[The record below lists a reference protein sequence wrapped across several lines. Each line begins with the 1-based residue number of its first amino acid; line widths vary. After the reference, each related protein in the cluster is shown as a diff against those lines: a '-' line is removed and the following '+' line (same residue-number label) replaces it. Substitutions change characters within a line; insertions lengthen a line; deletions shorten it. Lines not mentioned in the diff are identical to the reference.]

1 MSRLSLT
8 SSQRRRLQRQLQ
20 HTHDAHLYRRTL
32 AILEVSRGKPVAQ
45 VAQSLGVTRRSIYY
59 WIEHYREAFDP
70 IALVDD
76 DRPGRPSLWT
86 EDLTALLR
94 TLLVDH
100 NPDRLGYSAVEW
112 TAALLQEHLE
122 HCTGQ
127 RLSETTL
134 RRELHRLGFVWKR
147 SRYDLD
153 PDPELEKKTP
163 NPPSN
168 PRLGPPKRSAG

>member
-70 IALVDD
+70 TALVDD
-76 DRPGRPSLWT
+76 DRPGRPSLCR

-100 NPDRLGYSAVEW
+100 TPDRLGYSAVEW

-127 RLSETTL
+127 RLSIPFNIYTS
-134 RRELHRLGFVWKR
+134 W
-147 SRYDLD
+147 
-153 PDPELEKKTP
+153 
-163 NPPSN
+163 
-168 PRLGPPKRSAG
+168 